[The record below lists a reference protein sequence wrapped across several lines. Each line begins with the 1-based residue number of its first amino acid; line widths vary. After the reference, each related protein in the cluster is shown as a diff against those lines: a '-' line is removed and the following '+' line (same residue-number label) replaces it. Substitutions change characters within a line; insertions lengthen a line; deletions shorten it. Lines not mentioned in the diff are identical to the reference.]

1 MPLKKLLR
9 ALKGGDTPPAQKRQL
24 KEASPKGH
32 RPLKEALKGY
42 KGGGSVAVKPAKAK
56 EILHHG
62 SVRGHE
68 LTPKQQRFMGA
79 RASGQPMRK
88 TPATRRTK

>member
-9 ALKGGDTPPAQKRQL
+9 ALKGGDTPPPK
-24 KEASPKGH
+24 KSEALPKGQ